1 MKDVCS
7 LIWLALIGLFRSR
20 ASLQA
25 EILTLRHQLNVLRRK
40 SPQRLIFTSI
50 DRLVFAGLYRL
61 APGVLDALKI
71 VRPETVIRWHRA
83 GFRAYWRWKSRPR
96 GGRPKTPLEIRQ
108 LIREIS
114 LANPLWGAPRIHGE
128 LLKLGIDVGQTTVAK
143 YMARG
148 RRPRSQGWKTFL
160 HNHADGIASM
170 DLFVVPTIS
179 FRLLYGLLILHHDRR
194 QILWLGVTA
203 HPTAEWISRQL
214 TEAYGWKVEPR
225 YIIRDRD
232 AVYGDVFIRRL
243 RAMGIRDRPTAL
255 RSPWQNG
262 YCERAIGSI
271 RRECLDHVVVFGS
284 GISAIC
290 CDLTR
295 PTITRLARCTL
306 LVFIDDATSRLMHLQ
321 FVESESTFDYF
332 AATRAYLERYGKPVA
347 LYSDK
352 HGVFRVN
359 RKDAIGGDG
368 LTQFGRALH
377 ALNID
382 IICANSSQA
391 KGRVERANGTLQD
404 RLVKE
409 MRLSG
414 IDSIAAGNAFLP
426 AFMEQYNARFA
437 KAPLE
442 DRDVHRPLAGH
453 DDLDDAFAWKEER
466 TVSMNLTL
474 QYDQVLFILEP
485 TGIARSLARKR
496 VTVIDYPDGRLAIR
510 HNGVDLPYRTFD
522 KRPQVNQAAI
532 VENKRLGPILAYI
545 AEQQKKLDMSRSAKA
560 PRRRG
565 QKNHMFK
572 VG

>member
-1 MKDVCS
+1 MTV
-7 LIWLALIGLFRSR
+7 IAMSR
-20 ASLQA
+20 T
-25 EILTLRHQLNVLRRK
+25 E
-40 SPQRLIFTSI
+40 I
-50 DRLVFAGLYRL
+50 DRMSVLQDLAVSRIKVTEAATLMSLGRRQVFRLAKAYAQRGPEALVSRKRGGPSNHACPADLRDAAIGIIRERYPDFGPTLAAEKLAEVHGIHLARETVRQWMIAAGL
-61 APGVLDALKI
+61 
-71 VRPETVIRWHRA
+71 
-83 GFRAYWRWKSRPR
+83 WK
-96 GGRPKTPLEIRQ
+96 
-108 LIREIS
+108 
-114 LANPLWGAPRIHGE
+114 
-128 LLKLGIDVGQTTVAK
+128 
-143 YMARG
+143 
-148 RRPRSQGWKTFL
+148 
-160 HNHADGIASM
+160 
-170 DLFVVPTIS
+170 
-179 FRLLYGLLILHHDRR
+179 DRR
-194 QILWLGVTA
+194 ARLKAVHQ
-203 HPTAEWISRQL
+203 
-214 TEAYGWKVEPR
+214 PR
-225 YIIRDRD
+225 H
-232 AVYGDVFIRRL
+232 
-243 RAMGIRDRPTAL
+243 
-255 RSPWQNG
+255 
-262 YCERAIGSI
+262 
-271 RRECLDHVVVFGS
+271 RRECLGELIQIDGS
-284 GISAIC
+284 EHWWFEG
-290 CDLTR
+290 R
-295 PTITRLARCTL
+295 GPQCTL
-306 LVFIDDATSRLMHLQ
+306 LVYIDDATSRLMHLQ

-347 LYSDK
+347 FYSDK

-368 LTQFGRALH
+368 MTQFGRALH

-409 MRLSG
+409 MRLFG
-414 IDSIAAGNAFLP
+414 IDTLAAGNAFLP
-426 AFMEQYNARFA
+426 AFMAKYNARFA
-437 KAPLE
+437 KAPFD

-510 HNGVDLPYRTFD
+510 YKGVDLPYRTFD
-522 KRPQVNQAAI
+522 KRPQVNPAAI